1 MRRRKLLTIAGV
13 VAVLVLSMKDVRCG
27 NNAKEVVLYV
37 SPSGNDSWSGRLPS
51 PNKKKTDGPFA
62 TLQRALNEIAK
73 LKAQSA
79 GMLTQPVT
87 IMLRGG
93 VYFLDEPVTITP
105 EHSGN
110 EKNMLII
117 CAYKDEKPVL
127 SGGRKIVGWRKL
139 SQSELPSELKA
150 VAQKGL
156 DVWAAQI
163 PEVKEGKWFF
173 RQLWVNGKRAIRARY
188 PNKGYLQVAEVLDVT
203 PQT

>member
-1 MRRRKLLTIAGV
+1 MRRRKLLTMAGV

-127 SGGRKIVGWRKL
+127 SGGRKIVGWRWSPGLSSPFDPVAAKL
-139 SQSELPSELKA
+139 AEKLKIR
-150 VAQKGL
+150 VFIIKGTEIKNFENIL
-156 DVWAAQI
+156 V
-163 PEVKEGKWFF
+163 
-173 RQLWVNGKRAIRARY
+173 QLSLK
-188 PNKGYLQVAEVLDVT
+188 KGNSLKLRGTIIE
-203 PQT
+203 